1 MLQEMMKILYT
12 GDTVDN
18 LKDTDVSPG
27 LWGVIPVNNWTKIL
41 ILFLFYYHFAIIYMK
56 LKKDE
61 SRELKEANK
70 AYEKGH
76 LQNTCL
82 LPN

>member
-27 LWGVIPVNNWTKIL
+27 LWGVIPVNNWIKSL
-41 ILFLFYYHFAIIYMK
+41 RLFLFLFCYHFAF
-56 LKKDE
+56 
-61 SRELKEANK
+61 
-70 AYEKGH
+70 
-76 LQNTCL
+76 
-82 LPN
+82 

>member
-1 MLQEMMKILYT
+1 MMKILYT

-41 ILFLFYYHFAIIYMK
+41 ILFLFLFYKIILPFKLIIYMK
-56 LKKDE
+56 F
-61 SRELKEANK
+61 
-70 AYEKGH
+70 
-76 LQNTCL
+76 
-82 LPN
+82 

>member
-1 MLQEMMKILYT
+1 MKILYT

-41 ILFLFYYHFAIIYMK
+41 ILFLFLFYKIILPFKLIIYMK
-56 LKKDE
+56 F
-61 SRELKEANK
+61 
-70 AYEKGH
+70 
-76 LQNTCL
+76 
-82 LPN
+82 

>member
-1 MLQEMMKILYT
+1 MMKILYT

-41 ILFLFYYHFAIIYMK
+41 ILFLFLFCHHFAI
-56 LKKDE
+56 
-61 SRELKEANK
+61 
-70 AYEKGH
+70 
-76 LQNTCL
+76 
-82 LPN
+82 

>member
-1 MLQEMMKILYT
+1 MKILYT

-41 ILFLFYYHFAIIYMK
+41 ILFLFLFCYHFAILVNYIHEI
-56 LKKDE
+56 KKKKP
-61 SRELKEANK
+61 R
-70 AYEKGH
+70 
-76 LQNTCL
+76 
-82 LPN
+82 